1 VHLKNFVLSIIIAL
15 FDIEKYDNLLKM
27 NIITFQKFIPF
38 FSSAPYLHA
47 PLIIRNEVQPSV
59 FGWKYEGSIPPVL
72 SGRFR
77 NRYFRA
83 WKRQ

>member
-15 FDIEKYDNLLKM
+15 FDIGKYANLLKM
-27 NIITFQKFIPF
+27 NIITFQKFISF
-38 FSSAPYLHA
+38 SSSAPYLHA
-47 PLIIRNEVQPSV
+47 PLIIRCEVQPSV
-59 FGWKYEGSIPPVL
+59 FGWKYEGAILPVL
-72 SGRFR
+72 SGRLR

>member
-1 VHLKNFVLSIIIAL
+1 MKNFVLSIMIAL
-15 FDIEKYDNLLKM
+15 FDIEKATNLLKM
-27 NIITFQKFIPF
+27 NLVTFQKSISF

-47 PLIIRNEVQPSV
+47 PLIIRCEVRPSV
-59 FGWKYEGSIPPVL
+59 FGWKYEGTIPPVL
-72 SGRFR
+72 SGRLR